1 MIVREADR
9 NDMPSVLVLIK
20 ELATFENAANEVE
33 LTLTNLQEDGFG
45 NTKLFNCLVAEQG
58 NEIVGMALYYYRY
71 STWKGKT
78 IYLEDI
84 VVKQNNRRN
93 GVGSK
98 LFCTLANKCK
108 KEGLKRLEWQVLD
121 WNVTAIEFYKK
132 YKSELG
138 HEWINCKLTD
148 AQLKEF

>member
-1 MIVREADR
+1 
-9 NDMPSVLVLIK
+9 
-20 ELATFENAANEVE
+20 
-33 LTLTNLQEDGFG
+33 
-45 NTKLFNCLVAEQG
+45 
-58 NEIVGMALYYYRY
+58 
-71 STWKGKT
+71 
-78 IYLEDI
+78 
-84 VVKQNNRRN
+84 
-93 GVGSK
+93 

-138 HEWINCKLTD
+138 HEWINCKLTE

>member
-78 IYLEDI
+78 IYLEDL
-84 VVKQNNRRN
+84 VVKQNYRRK
-93 GVGSK
+93 GIGSK
-98 LFCTLANKCK
+98 LFEELIDKCK
-108 KEGLKRLEWQVLD
+108 SQKVKRFEWQVID
-121 WNVTAIEFYKK
+121 WNEPAIEFYKK

-138 HEWINCKLTD
+138 YEWINCKLTE
-148 AQLKEF
+148 AQLQEF

>member
-1 MIVREADR
+1 
-9 NDMPSVLVLIK
+9 
-20 ELATFENAANEVE
+20 
-33 LTLTNLQEDGFG
+33 
-45 NTKLFNCLVAEQG
+45 
-58 NEIVGMALYYYRY
+58 MALYYYRY

-138 HEWINCKLTD
+138 HEWINCKLTE

>member
-58 NEIVGMALYYYRY
+58 NEIVGMALYYYH
-71 STWKGKT
+71 
-78 IYLEDI
+78 
-84 VVKQNNRRN
+84 
-93 GVGSK
+93 
-98 LFCTLANKCK
+98 F
-108 KEGLKRLEWQVLD
+108 
-121 WNVTAIEFYKK
+121 FY
-132 YKSELG
+132 
-138 HEWINCKLTD
+138 C
-148 AQLKEF
+148 FV

>member
-138 HEWINCKLTD
+138 HEWINCKLTE